1 MKIRTLF
8 LIFLI
13 LAIPLSAAAVDVHN
27 LTMGQHE
34 GRAWLRFDLSGE
46 PGEREADV
54 TVTLL
59 RNGKRYEAGRL
70 SLTGALGKKIQI
82 GPGKL
87 VTWDVLRDFPGG
99 FDEDI
104 TWEVSALESN
114 SHSDSFTGMTFK
126 FVKGGCFQMGDL
138 FGDGQDREKPPHEVC
153 LDDYWMGKFEVTQG
167 EYRKVMGVNPS
178 NFKQC
183 GDNCPVESVSWD
195 NAQDF
200 IKNLNSL
207 TGKSFR
213 LPTEAEWE
221 YAARSGRKKEKYIG
235 GDDPDSLAW
244 YDKNSGKTTHPV
256 GQKAPNG
263 LGLYDMSGNVWE
275 WVQDWY
281 DEGYYKKGPKK
292 SGWKNPQGP
301 STGDY
306 RVLRGGSWLN
316 VADNL
321 RASYRYSLSLPVFR
335 IDIYGFRLVI
345 SSQGF

>member
-1 MKIRTLF
+1 MTTRLLLTLF
-8 LIFLI
+8 LL
-13 LAIPLSAAAVDVHN
+13 LSFTPVSNAVEVRSV
-27 LTMGQHE
+27 TMGQE
-34 GRAWLRFDLSGE
+34 GTRAWVRFDLKGDLGE
-46 PGEREADV
+46 EKADV
-54 TVTLL
+54 TAKLL
-59 RNGKRYEAGRL
+59 YGGRWYDAAL
-70 SLTGALGKKIQI
+70 LKLQGDLGKNIVI

-87 VTWDVLRDFPGG
+87 ITWDVLKSFPGG
-99 FDEDI
+99 FDEEV
-104 TWEVSALESN
+104 TWEVGASESN
-114 SHSDSFTGMTFK
+114 SHSDSFTGMKFK
-126 FVKGGCFQMGDL
+126 FVKGGCFKMGDM
-138 FGDGQDREKPPHEVC
+138 FGDGEKDEKPLHEVC
-153 LDDYWMGKFEVTQG
+153 VDDYWMGKFEVTQG

-306 RVLRGGSWLN
+306 RVLRGGSWYN
-316 VADNL
+316 SSSYL
-321 RASYRYSLSLPVFR
+321 RASYRTFSTPAYR
-335 IDIYGFRLVI
+335 NYGDGFRLVI